1 MGFLPPEEEYKGRW
15 CMNPYVFDNTYFQEL
30 LNDQS
35 EYLKLEDD
43 LSILADPELRKYVE
57 EFAEDQDSF
66 FEAFG
71 IAFAKVSELG

>member
-1 MGFLPPEEEYKGRW
+1 
-15 CMNPYVFDNTYFQEL
+15 MNPYVFDNTYFQEL

-71 IAFAKVSELG
+71 IEFAKVSELG